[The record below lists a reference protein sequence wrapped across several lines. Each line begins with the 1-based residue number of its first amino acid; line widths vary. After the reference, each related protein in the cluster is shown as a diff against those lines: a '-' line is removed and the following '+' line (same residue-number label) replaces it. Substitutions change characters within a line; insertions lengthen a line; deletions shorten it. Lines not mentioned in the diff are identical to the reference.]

1 MAKTIITIYYLPMR
15 NWNNIF
21 CLSALQNPKIYYLP
35 MRNWNLAVIDRVSSN
50 SNRIYYLPMRN
61 WNHGCEW
68 NFHDSN
74 FIYYLPMRNWNHGCE
89 WNFHDSN
96 FIYYLPMRNWNTIN
110 PFNWV
115 TKSKNLLL
123 TYEELKLLKRVS
135 FVSIAIFTTY
145 LWGIETLKKIL
156 SKNFLNQIYY
166 LPMRNWNIIFVTL
179 EL

>member
-1 MAKTIITIYYLPMR
+1 MSFCSIYYLPMR

-74 FIYYLPMRNWNHGCE
+74 FIYYLPMRNWNAL
-89 WNFHDSN
+89 WPVSN
-96 FIYYLPMRNWNTIN
+96 
-110 PFNWV
+110 
-115 TKSKNLLL
+115 
-123 TYEELKLLKRVS
+123 
-135 FVSIAIFTTY
+135 IAIFVFTTYLWGIETHHLDWIRIVNFQFTTY
-145 LWGIETLKKIL
+145 LWGIETLE
-156 SKNFLNQIYY
+156 NY
-166 LPMRNWNIIFVTL
+166 
-179 EL
+179 